1 MAEGKMIEYRV
12 DNGVAVMEINRPP
25 VNSYTTDLLK
35 ELDAA
40 VLDARF
46 DDNVHAIV
54 ITGKPEK
61 FFSAGAD
68 INMLAGKSL
77 AFRNNFALHGHEVL
91 MRLENTPKIIISAIN
106 GHAIGG
112 GLEIA
117 MACDIRIAK
126 KEGGRVGLAEIN
138 LGVMPGMGGTQ
149 RLPRL
154 VGKSRAMELCAT
166 GRQIAFEEAKDM
178 ALVHDIYEREKDEGG
193 KKIGFLEQVLD
204 YARQFVVPNKSS
216 LAVGKVKRAIQT
228 GLELSLPEGLAFER
242 ELLAQT
248 FASEDGNEGVKAYLE
263 KRTAQFKGK

>member
-12 DNGVAVMEINRPP
+12 ENGIGVIEINRPP
-25 VNSYTTDLLK
+25 VNSYTTELLK

-40 VLDARF
+40 ILETRF
-46 DDNVHAIV
+46 DENVHAV
-54 ITGKPEK
+54 VVTGKIEK

-68 INMLAGKSL
+68 INMLSSKSP
-77 AFRNNFALHGHEVL
+77 AYKNNFALHGHEVL
-91 MRLENTPKIIISAIN
+91 IRMENTPKIIIAAIN
-106 GHAIGG
+106 GHAVGG

-154 VGKSRAMELCAT
+154 VGKARAMELCAT
-166 GRQIAFEEAKDM
+166 GKTIAFEEALEM
-178 ALVHDIYEREKDEGG
+178 GLVHYIYEREN
-193 KKIGFLEQVLD
+193 FLEQVMD

-228 GLELSLPEGLAFER
+228 GLELSLPDGLAFER

-248 FASEDGNEGVKAYLE
+248 FASEDGQEGVRAYLE